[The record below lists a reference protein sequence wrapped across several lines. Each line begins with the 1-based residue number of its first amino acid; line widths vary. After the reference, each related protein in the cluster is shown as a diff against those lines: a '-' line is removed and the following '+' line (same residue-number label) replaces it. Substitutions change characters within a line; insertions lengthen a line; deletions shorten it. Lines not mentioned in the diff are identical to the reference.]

1 MLQQLGS
8 SRPESYELWRLS
20 VKAEVVGRGGGT
32 DEVTAYVE
40 AIESKDVTKEMIMLG
55 VRGDPLLRALDTA
68 LYAGILSAITGPR
81 KETILCR
88 MNAIVPFGAGACALR
103 HLDGEFQ
110 RGTRGAQVGATRDLH
125 TLTPEGHGA
134 TSMDA
139 FFAKYRMLLVR
150 AGEDSISKNSQIEI
164 LLRATQGHPALGAAV
179 AAWRI
184 EGSWDPSRLLEQ
196 LEDLVAEARGCHGGR
211 GASRAWVAA
220 EGGAADERHGQ
231 HGAPNMT
238 GWEAQ
243 FPDAWKSWAL
253 AATAQGH
260 AGPETVDNRRRYRC
274 GQVGHLRRNCTQD
287 GAETDLLKAVRELTQ
302 ILKSKK

>member
-1 MLQQLGS
+1 MLQQLDS

-20 VKAEVVGRGGGT
+20 VKAEVVGRGCGT

-40 AIESKDVTKEMIMLG
+40 AIESKEITKEMIMLG

-68 LYAGILSAITGPR
+68 LCAGILSAITGPR

-88 MNAIVPFGAGACALR
+88 MNAIVPFGAGGCALR

-125 TLTPEGHGA
+125 SLTPEGHGA

-184 EGSWDPSRLLEQ
+184 EGSWDPSR
-196 LEDLVAEARGCHGGR
+196 
-211 GASRAWVAA
+211 
-220 EGGAADERHGQ
+220 
-231 HGAPNMT
+231 
-238 GWEAQ
+238 
-243 FPDAWKSWAL
+243 
-253 AATAQGH
+253 TA
-260 AGPETVDNRRRYRC
+260 
-274 GQVGHLRRNCTQD
+274 
-287 GAETDLLKAVRELTQ
+287 
-302 ILKSKK
+302 